1 MIRVVIAWTRLNAES
16 LPGTVSTTV
25 MDGADK
31 GDGCP
36 CWLSS
41 QKSHCSNPSK
51 ESKERPQLATSLYE
65 FVQ

>member
-1 MIRVVIAWTRLNAES
+1 MDETCCAES

-41 QKSHCSNPSK
+41 QKSHRSNPSK
-51 ESKERPQLATSLYE
+51 ESEEKSSVIDL
-65 FVQ
+65 VV